1 MLFGG
6 STQCR
11 TKNEDGERNLFHQKL
26 WKLFLYG
33 RNKRKNKNKLVGKV
47 QKINAD
53 SVDRISRM
61 VFNCDLCLKIW
72 IFFSMKETRGKKPNL
87 LERCKKKLM
96 KALLTGFHAWRSVVI
111 FVYDQTWPLVFW
123 FVFLLGT
130 STLLKCF
137 NKLFCG
143 GIGVSWAIKLLVSY
157 ILHIILFGIR

>member
-1 MLFGG
+1 M
-6 STQCR
+6 
-11 TKNEDGERNLFHQKL
+11 
-26 WKLFLYG
+26 
-33 RNKRKNKNKLVGKV
+33 

-143 GIGVSWAIKLLVSY
+143 GIGVSWAIKLLVIFY
-157 ILHIILFGIR
+157 ISFCSVSDNHGRIFCNINWTTSWCWVFWRINPFFHVTSRNCQFLYTACKLA

>member
-72 IFFSMKETRGKKPNL
+72 IFFSMKETRGKRPNL
-87 LERCKKKLM
+87 LERCKKNWWKLCWPDFTHGVQLWSLFM
-96 KALLTGFHAWRSVVI
+96 IKHDLWSFGVYFYQGQVLCSSVSI
-111 FVYDQTWPLVFW
+111 NYFVVG
-123 FVFLLGT
+123 LG
-130 STLLKCF
+130 
-137 NKLFCG
+137 
-143 GIGVSWAIKLLVSY
+143 
-157 ILHIILFGIR
+157 